1 MSGNAMTIPYDW
13 EHDGD
18 GFDREGRAADTS
30 ALVLYDWERDGDVM
44 LPETVLMP
52 ARPRA
57 APQAVARIVLA
68 AGFVALGFAIS
79 AAAVLALVAVIL
91 AARGGHN

>member
-1 MSGNAMTIPYDW
+1 MTIPYDW

-18 GFDREGRAADTS
+18 GDREGHAADTS
-30 ALVLYDWERDGDVM
+30 AIVLYDWEREGHVM
-44 LPETVLMP
+44 LPETVPTP

-57 APQAVARIVLA
+57 ASEVAARGPLARIVVA